1 MVNLQKLLEYYI
13 ECIEIESFEE
23 FSFPSFKENQQF
35 IIPTIN
41 NEWSTSEE
49 NLNIIL
55 TQDIRRSLALN
66 LQSSSLY
73 YGWPT
78 YVKPAV
84 AKNGTPYQWLEP
96 LFLLKVEFEENN
108 QSFQLSLVKEW
119 PKINDGIL
127 KRFAKTFEERIQ
139 IIDSIGLS
147 DAEIIPDNGLIEYW
161 NRLKKLY
168 SDLPEIVF
176 EVSNFSNINAEGFYN
191 IPLIIVANTAKYNR
205 QLLKELR
212 FLKESNN
219 LSKSKGTSLDS
230 LINGNVDSKRKDF
243 QISQITPLNRSQRKA
258 TLDAFNN
265 SISVI
270 TGPPGTGKSQ
280 VVLNILVNAFE
291 NNQSVLFTSKN
302 NKAVDVVCER
312 ILRSVKFPIN
322 LRLGSKTENR
332 DYTTEFLDL
341 LDTVLS
347 GGDKDAVITDYNRTK
362 RIYDTIKS
370 NYYKLLNN
378 LDEIVATRNRI
389 NKLDE
394 EIEKYESI
402 IDKNIFSR
410 AKEIKY
416 IKSPFID
423 LAKKE
428 LSLLK
433 SNNWPLSYKMFKI
446 FSKIYPFKKIHQY
459 LLECNN
465 LINQI
470 LPFPESVTTDLVFYE
485 SYLQNF
491 LKIYDYI
498 KIYNEL
504 TLLRNNENLNNI
516 SQLTD
521 QLEKLE
527 KDFVEASKRYI
538 EALGR
543 YRIINLSNE
552 DRRSLTNY
560 YSVVKSLSG
569 EYPGDKAYGQLKR
582 QQEKL
587 FESVSRV
594 LPVWSVTNLSVGGHF
609 PFIPNAFDILIID
622 ESSQSDIA
630 SSLPL
635 LFRSKNA
642 VIIGDPQQL
651 KHISSISKA
660 QDNRLMQK
668 YNLIQDDSLRF
679 SYSIQSLYDCARGVV
694 SDDCVTLLNEH
705 YRSHYSI
712 IEFSNREW
720 YDGHL
725 DIRTNYDNL
734 FYPPEG
740 KNHLEWINIK
750 GETERLNGRSAL
762 NIKEANK
769 VLELLSH
776 FLNTYQEEQPS
787 IGIVT
792 PFTAQA
798 EYLKQEII
806 KNYDEHFIK
815 SHFLITDTAHKFQ
828 GDERDIV
835 IFSPTISQNIPND
848 STLIGFL
855 RSTSNLFNIAITRA
869 RSVLWIVGDRE
880 KCVKA
885 GIPYLKSFIEYIEQK
900 QYENID
906 LPYDGFASPWE
917 KKFYEVLISEGYQ
930 PKIQFPA
937 GPYFIDLVVLN
948 NDKKIAIEVDGERW
962 HTDLSGERL
971 ERDITR
977 DKNLRRMNFI
987 VLRFWTHDL
996 KYDLS
1001 KCVNKVKSII
1011 AKN

>member
-35 IIPTIN
+35 IIPTIE
-41 NEWSTSEE
+41 NEWSTKEE

-66 LQSSSLY
+66 RQSSSLY

-78 YVKPAV
+78 YVKAAV
-84 AKNGTPYQWLEP
+84 DRKSNLYQRLEP

-108 QSFQLSLVKEW
+108 QSYQLSLVKEW
-119 PKINDGIL
+119 PKINGGIL

-147 DAEIIPDNGLIEYW
+147 DAEIMPDNGLIEYW
-161 NRLKKLY
+161 NRFKKLY
-168 SDLPEIVF
+168 SDLPEIVS
-176 EVSNFSNINAEGFYN
+176 EASNFTNIKAEGFYN
-191 IPLIIVANTAKYNR
+191 IPLIIVASTAKYSR

-212 FLKESNN
+212 YLKDSSN
-219 LSKSKGTSLDS
+219 LAKSKGTSLDS
-230 LINGNVDSKRKDF
+230 LINGNINSKRKDT
-243 QISQITPLNRSQRKA
+243 QIIQITPLNRSQRKA

-291 NNQSVLFTSKN
+291 NNKSVLFTSKN
-302 NKAVDVVCER
+302 NKAVDIVCER

-347 GGDKDAVITDYNRTK
+347 GGDKDAVISDYNRTK
-362 RIYDTIKS
+362 RIYDTLES

-378 LDEIVATRNRI
+378 LDEIVDTRNRI

-402 IDKNIFSR
+402 IDKNIINK

-416 IKSPFID
+416 KKSPFID
-423 LAKKE
+423 LAKNE

-433 SNNWPLSYKMFKI
+433 NNNWPLSYKMLRI

-459 LLECNN
+459 LFECNN

-470 LPFPESVTTDLVFYE
+470 LPFPAIVTTDLRFYE

-498 KIYNEL
+498 QIYNEL

-543 YRIINLSNE
+543 YRIINLSTGERNI
-552 DRRSLTNY
+552 LTNY
-560 YSVVKSLSG
+560 YTIVRSLAG
-569 EYPGDKAYGQLKR
+569 EYPGPTAYHQLR
-582 QQEKL
+582 VQQERL
-587 FESVSRV
+587 FGTVKKI
-594 LPVWSVTNLSVGGHF
+594 LPVWSVTNLSVGSHF
-609 PFIPNAFDILIID
+609 PFVPNVFDLLIID

-635 LFRSKNA
+635 LFRSQNA

-668 YNLIQDDSLRF
+668 YNLIQDDNLRF
-679 SYSIQSLYDCARGVV
+679 SYSIQSLYHCARGIV
-694 SDDCVTLLNEH
+694 SDEGVTLLNEH

-740 KNHLEWINIK
+740 KNNLEWINIK

-762 NIKEANK
+762 NINEANK

-776 FLNTYQEEQPS
+776 FLTTYQKEQPS

-792 PFTAQA
+792 PFSAQA
-798 EYLKQEII
+798 DYLKKEII
-806 KNYDEHFIK
+806 RNYDEHFIK

-835 IFSPTISQNIPND
+835 IFSPTIAQNIPND
-848 STLIGFL
+848 SILIGFL
-855 RSTSNLFNIAITRA
+855 RSTSNLFNVAITRA
-869 RSVLWIVGDRE
+869 RSILWIVGDRE

-885 GIPYLKSFIEYIEQK
+885 GIPYLKSFVEYIEQK

-917 KKFYEVLISEGYQ
+917 KRFYEVLVSEGYQ
-930 PKIQFPA
+930 PKIQYPA
-937 GPYFIDLVVLN
+937 GPYFIDLALLN
-948 NDKKIAIEVDGERW
+948 GNKKIAIEVDGERW

-977 DKNLRRMNFI
+977 DKNLKRMNFI

-996 KYDLS
+996 KYDLA
-1001 KCVNKVKSII
+1001 KCVKRIKTILQ
-1011 AKN
+1011 

>member
-1 MVNLQKLLEYYI
+1 MVNLQKLLEYYV

-35 IIPTIN
+35 IIPSMN

-66 LQSSSLY
+66 RQSSSLY

-78 YVKPAV
+78 YVEPAI
-84 AKNGTPYQWLEP
+84 AKNGNPYQWLKP
-96 LFLLKVEFEENN
+96 LFLLKVEFEEDN

-119 PKINDGIL
+119 PKVNDGIL

-147 DAEIIPDNGLIEYW
+147 DAEIIPDNGLMEYW
-161 NRLKKLY
+161 TRFKKLY
-168 SDLPEIVF
+168 SDLPELSLEMF
-176 EVSNFSNINAEGFYN
+176 SLSNVNEEGFYS
-191 IPLIIVANTAKYNR
+191 IPLIIVASTAKYNR

-212 FLKESNN
+212 YLKEANN
-219 LSKSKGTSLDS
+219 LAKAKGTSLES
-230 LINGNVDSKRKDF
+230 LINGNLSSRSKDF
-243 QISQITPLNRSQRKA
+243 QLSQITSLNRSQRKT
-258 TLDAFNN
+258 TLDSFNN

-347 GGDKDAVITDYNRTK
+347 GGDKDSVLTDYNRTK
-362 RIYDTIKS
+362 RIYDAVKI
-370 NYYKLLNN
+370 NYYKLLTN

-402 IDKNIFSR
+402 LENNIVSR
-410 AKEIKY
+410 AREIKFR
-416 IKSPFID
+416 KSPFID

-433 SNNWPLSYKMFKI
+433 SNNWPISYKIFRV
-446 FSKIYPFKKIHQY
+446 FSKSYPYKKIHQY
-459 LLECNN
+459 LFECNN
-465 LINQI
+465 LISQM
-470 LPFPESVTTDLVFYE
+470 LTFPELATADSIIYE
-485 SYLQNF
+485 SYFQKF
-491 LKIYDYI
+491 LKIFDYVQ
-498 KIYNEL
+498 IYNEL
-504 TLLRNNENLNNI
+504 TSLRKNENLNNI

-527 KDFVEASKRYI
+527 KDFIEASKKYI

-569 EYPGDKAYGQLKR
+569 EYPGDKAYSQLKR
-582 QQEKL
+582 QQENL
-587 FESVSRV
+587 FEKVSRI

-668 YNLIQDDSLRF
+668 YSLIHEDNLRF
-679 SYSIQSLYDCARGVV
+679 SYSIQSLYHCARGIV

-734 FYPPEG
+734 FYPPDG
-740 KNHLEWINIK
+740 KNNLEWINTK

-762 NIKEANK
+762 NKKEANE
-769 VLELLSH
+769 VLVLLSK
-776 FLNTYQEEQPS
+776 FLTSYQNEQPS

-792 PFTAQA
+792 PFSAQA

-806 KNYDEHFIK
+806 KKYDEHFIK

-835 IFSPTISQNIPND
+835 IFSPVIAQNISND

-855 RSTSNLFNIAITRA
+855 RSTSNLFNVAITRA
-869 RSVLWIVGDRE
+869 RSILWIVGDRE
-880 KCVKA
+880 KCVRA
-885 GIPYLKSFIEYIEQK
+885 GIPYLKSFVEYIEQK
-900 QYENID
+900 KYEKID

-917 KKFYEVLISEGYQ
+917 KKFYEVLVSEGFQ
-930 PKIQFPA
+930 PKIQYPV
-937 GPYFIDLVVLN
+937 GPYFVDLALFN
-948 NDKKIAIEVDGERW
+948 NNKKIAIEVDGERW

-987 VLRFWTHDL
+987 VIRFWTHDL

-1001 KCVNKVKSII
+1001 KCVNKIKSITE
-1011 AKN
+1011 KK

>member
-1 MVNLQKLLEYYI
+1 MVNLQKLLEYYV

-35 IIPTIN
+35 IIPSMN

-66 LQSSSLY
+66 RQSSSLY

-78 YVKPAV
+78 YVEPAI
-84 AKNGTPYQWLEP
+84 AKNGNPYQWLKP
-96 LFLLKVEFEENN
+96 LFLLKVEFEEDN

-119 PKINDGIL
+119 PKVNDGIL

-147 DAEIIPDNGLIEYW
+147 DAEIIPDNGLMEYW
-161 NRLKKLY
+161 TRFKKLY
-168 SDLPEIVF
+168 SDLPELSLEMF
-176 EVSNFSNINAEGFYN
+176 SLSNVNEEGFYS
-191 IPLIIVANTAKYNR
+191 IPLIIVASTAKYNR

-212 FLKESNN
+212 YLKEANN
-219 LSKSKGTSLDS
+219 LAKAKGTSLES
-230 LINGNVDSKRKDF
+230 LINGNLSSRSKDF
-243 QISQITPLNRSQRKA
+243 QLSQITSLNRSQRKA
-258 TLDAFNN
+258 TLDSFNN

-302 NKAVDVVCER
+302 NEAVDVVCER

-322 LRLGSKTENR
+322 LRLGSKTE
-332 DYTTEFLDL
+332 
-341 LDTVLS
+341 
-347 GGDKDAVITDYNRTK
+347 
-362 RIYDTIKS
+362 
-370 NYYKLLNN
+370 
-378 LDEIVATRNRI
+378 
-389 NKLDE
+389 
-394 EIEKYESI
+394 
-402 IDKNIFSR
+402 
-410 AKEIKY
+410 
-416 IKSPFID
+416 
-423 LAKKE
+423 

-433 SNNWPLSYKMFKI
+433 SNNWPISYKIFRV
-446 FSKIYPFKKIHQY
+446 FSKSYPYKKIHQY
-459 LLECNN
+459 LFECNN
-465 LINQI
+465 LISQM
-470 LPFPESVTTDLVFYE
+470 LTFPELATADSIIYE
-485 SYLQNF
+485 SYFQKF
-491 LKIYDYI
+491 LKIFDYVQ
-498 KIYNEL
+498 IYNEL
-504 TLLRNNENLNNI
+504 TSLRKNENLNNI

-527 KDFVEASKRYI
+527 KDFIEASKKYI

-569 EYPGDKAYGQLKR
+569 EYPGDKAYSQLKR
-582 QQEKL
+582 QQENL
-587 FESVSRV
+587 FEKVSRI

-668 YNLIQDDSLRF
+668 YSLIHEDNLRF
-679 SYSIQSLYDCARGVV
+679 SYSIQSLYHCARGIV

-734 FYPPEG
+734 FYPPDG
-740 KNHLEWINIK
+740 KNNLEWINTK

-762 NIKEANK
+762 NKKEANE
-769 VLELLSH
+769 VLVLLSK
-776 FLNTYQEEQPS
+776 FLTSYQNEQPS

-792 PFTAQA
+792 PFSAQA

-806 KNYDEHFIK
+806 KKYDEHFIK

-835 IFSPTISQNIPND
+835 IFSPVIAQNISND

-855 RSTSNLFNIAITRA
+855 RSTSNLFNVAITRA
-869 RSVLWIVGDRE
+869 RSILWIVGDRE
-880 KCVKA
+880 KCVRA
-885 GIPYLKSFIEYIEQK
+885 GIPYLKSFVEYIEQK
-900 QYENID
+900 KYEKID

-917 KKFYEVLISEGYQ
+917 KKFYEVLVSEGFQ
-930 PKIQFPA
+930 PKIQYPV
-937 GPYFIDLVVLN
+937 GPYFVDLALFN
-948 NDKKIAIEVDGERW
+948 NNKKIAIEVDGERW

-987 VLRFWTHDL
+987 VIRFWTHDL

-1001 KCVNKVKSII
+1001 KCVNKIKSITE
-1011 AKN
+1011 KK

>member
-1 MVNLQKLLEYYI
+1 MVNLQRLLEYYI
-13 ECIEIESFEE
+13 ECIEIESLEE
-23 FSFPSFKENQQF
+23 FSFPSCKENHKF

-41 NEWSTSEE
+41 NEWSTKEE
-49 NLNIIL
+49 NIDIIL
-55 TQDIRRSLALN
+55 PQDIRRSLALN
-66 LQSSSLY
+66 RQSSSLY

-78 YVKPAV
+78 RVKTSFSQEQGWHYILKPI
-84 AKNGTPYQWLEP
+84 
-96 LFLLKVEFEENN
+96 FLLKVEFEENN
-108 QSFQLSLVKEW
+108 QSYQLSLVKEW
-119 PKINDGIL
+119 PKINDAIL
-127 KRFAKTFEERIQ
+127 KKIATTLDEKIQ
-139 IIDSIGLS
+139 IIDQIGLS
-147 DAEIIPDNGLIEYW
+147 DAELLPDGGLIDYY
-161 NRLKKLY
+161 NRLRDLFP
-168 SDLPEIVF
+168 SLPEKLIK
-176 EVSNFSNINAEGFYN
+176 INSLANLRGNGFYD
-191 IPLIIVANTAKYNR
+191 IPLIIIASTARYNR

-212 FLKESNN
+212 FLKEPNN
-219 LSKSKGTSLDS
+219 LSRSEGTSLDS
-230 LINGNVDSKRKDF
+230 LINGNINSKRKDF

-312 ILRSVKFPIN
+312 ILRSLKFPIN
-322 LRLGSKTENR
+322 LRLGSKTADR

-347 GGDKDAVITDYNRTK
+347 GGDKDAVISDYNRTK
-362 RIYDTIKS
+362 RIYDTIKT
-370 NYYKLLNN
+370 NYYKLLNS
-378 LDEIVATRNRI
+378 LDEIVAARNRI

-394 EIEKYESI
+394 EIEKYESF
-402 IDKNIFSR
+402 IDKDIISR

-416 IKSPFID
+416 KESPFID
-423 LAKKE
+423 FAKNE

-433 SNNWPLSYKMFKI
+433 NNNWPFSYKVCKI
-446 FSKIYPFKKIHQY
+446 FSRSYPFKKIHQY
-459 LLECNN
+459 LFECNN
-465 LINQI
+465 LVSQI
-470 LPFPESVTTDLVFYE
+470 LHFPETVVTDLLFYE
-485 SYLQNF
+485 SYLQKF
-491 LKIYDYI
+491 LEIYDYI
-498 KIYNEL
+498 QIYNEL

-527 KDFVEASKRYI
+527 KDFIEASKRYI

-543 YRIINLSNE
+543 YRIINLSTVERNI
-552 DRRSLTNY
+552 LTNY
-560 YSVVKSLSG
+560 YTVVRALAG
-569 EYPGDKAYGQLKR
+569 QYPGPAAYGQLR
-582 QQEKL
+582 GQQERL
-587 FESVSRV
+587 FETVKKI
-594 LPVWSVTNLSVGGHF
+594 LPVWSVTNLAVGSHF
-609 PFIPNAFDILIID
+609 PFVPNAFDLLIID

-660 QDNRLMQK
+660 QDNRLLQK
-668 YNLIQDDSLRF
+668 YNLIQDDNLRF
-679 SYSIQSLYDCARGVV
+679 SYSIQSLYHCARGIV

-720 YDGHL
+720 YNGHL

-740 KNHLEWINIK
+740 KNNLEWINIQ

-762 NIKEANK
+762 NKKEANK

-776 FLNTYQEEQPS
+776 FLTTYQEEQPS

-792 PFTAQA
+792 PFVAQK
-798 EYLKQEII
+798 EYLERKII
-806 KNYDEHFIK
+806 ENYEEHFIN
-815 SHFLITDTAHKFQ
+815 SHFLIADTAHKFQ

-835 IFSPTISQNIPND
+835 IFSPVIAQNISND
-848 STLIGFL
+848 SSLIGFL
-855 RSTSNLFNIAITRA
+855 RSTSNLFNVAITRA
-869 RSVLWIVGDRE
+869 RSILWIVGDRE

-885 GIPYLKSFIEYIEQK
+885 GIPYLKSFVEYIEHK
-900 QYENID
+900 KYEKID

-917 KKFYEVLISEGYQ
+917 KKFYEVLVSEGFQ
-930 PKIQFPA
+930 PQIQYPA
-937 GPYFIDLVVLN
+937 GPYFIDLVILN
-948 NDKKIAIEVDGERW
+948 DNKKIAIEVDGERW

-1001 KCVNKVKSII
+1001 KCVNKIKSII
-1011 AKN
+1011 A